1 MSSVEKNNVKN
12 LDFIGLPP
20 DADNEYGRAQRFDF
34 LPKVEITPA
43 LPNLKAGLHGFTLRD
58 AKTQFSNDFNDIA
71 RRALTYIRTASTPLQ
86 VYYLAESFPSET
98 FQSEYGESFLEKFAD
113 VASGGLSEIA
123 FMMGAPDISTATKAI
138 EAAAGATGSDILGA
152 IGAGIGTAR
161 KKTTETIDRLIRAG
175 GAAATL
181 GRSLQFASKMV
192 MGGRVDL
199 PQVWKN
205 SSYGISYAITVR
217 LYNPNPGSLFATETY
232 ILAPLIALLLLVL
245 PRSKRL
251 GGKIGEA
258 TKGIFHFPYLCKLNS
273 PGIFNLPS
281 GYVSSIN
288 IIKGGDQGLYAHNQ
302 HLGMCDVRI
311 EFGNLYGT
319 MVQGL
324 GNDRDV
330 PTLTNY
336 IMGLQDLKV
345 LKGEKTTIST
355 LTPGRRTFT
364 TKQEQTPAEMTDP
377 APDRTSS
384 SARQKSNGITVRELF
399 QEIKDKLIG

>member
-1 MSSVEKNNVKN
+1 MPVEKSNVSN

-34 LPKVEITPA
+34 LPKVLVKPA
-43 LPNLKAGLHGFTLRD
+43 IPQLKAGLHAFRLRE
-58 AKTQFSNDFNDIA
+58 AKTEFSNDFKSICKKS
-71 RRALTYIRTASTPLQ
+71 LVYIRSASLPLQ

-98 FQSEYGESFLEKFAD
+98 FQSEYGESFLERFAD

-123 FMMGAPDISTATKAI
+123 FMMGAPDISTATRAI

-161 KKTTETIDRLIRAG
+161 KKTTETINRLIRAG

-205 SSYGISYAITVR
+205 SSYGVSYAITVR
-217 LYNPNPGSLFATETY
+217 LYNPNPGSLYSTEKY

-251 GGKIGEA
+251 GGKVGEA

-273 PGIFNLPS
+273 PGIFSLPS

-319 MVQGL
+319 MVQGI
-324 GNDRDV
+324 GNDETI

-336 IMGLQDLKV
+336 IKGLQNIKPLKS
-345 LKGEKTTIST
+345 EKTYIST

-364 TKQEQTPAEMTDP
+364 TKQEQTPSEMTDP
-377 APDRTSS
+377 PSDRTNSTDRS
-384 SARQKSNGITVRELF
+384 RSNSITVQEIF
-399 QEIKDKLIG
+399 QEIKDRLID